1 MSPPREPARPAP
13 LEVLARIAS
22 GLCRDARISR
32 VELAPD
38 DRWSFAPA
46 TRTLRVGASTLATG
60 GIEVCAGILAHEV
73 GHAFLSRYH
82 LLPRKLPGAL
92 AGRWLN
98 AIEDPRVEAWMAAR
112 YPGVGAWLDAAA
124 WHACGTWTL
133 QDLPALRTE
142 QWCLGACLDAHPA
155 GARILAGLAPSVR
168 RSLDTTIEA
177 RRIYRDGFLP
187 PVDLG
192 AWVDSVPAVNEAYE
206 ALHRRHALPAEVYD
220 AEKVARLLAVRAW
233 EHACA
238 HILPTV
244 QALHAEDLAD
254 LARLVAG
261 DEELK
266 ARLWNAA
273 GAHRTSLFGGV
284 PAPEDALKAY
294 RDGQRAA
301 GAPDDDDHDLA
312 RVWYAAWQDQV
323 HAQHTH
329 PRLSAT
335 PTMQA
340 TCKVGE
346 DGIGALR
353 TAAPGPVRPTP
364 PAALVGRLETAL
376 RRSLR
381 QERKQQGRARA
392 HQGVR
397 ADLRRVMVNDGVH
410 ARDPSRWQP
419 AWQRATPTRH
429 DAAFALLIDCSGSMR
444 GERIEAAMRAAEVF
458 AEALARVGAPF
469 VVAGFQDDLFVLATQ
484 DATPE
489 QARSGIAEAAREVS
503 GTRPAGRN
511 QPQHNDD
518 GPCLLAAAQVLRALH
533 ARQRVLVVLSDGVP
547 AGRRSDEADLVRAV
561 QTLSAAGDIDLIGM
575 GIGEGA
581 THIARFY
588 PRHVVVPAVAQLPE
602 ALVRVLAA

>member
-1 MSPPREPARPAP
+1 MSATGEPPSPTR
-13 LEVLARIAS
+13 LEVLARVAS

-46 TRTLRVGASTLATG
+46 TRTLRVGAHTLATG

-82 LLPRKLPGAL
+82 LLPRQLPGAL

-124 WHACGTWTL
+124 WHASGTWTL
-133 QDLPALRTE
+133 RDVPALRTE
-142 QWCLGACLDAHPA
+142 QWCLGACIDAHPA

-168 RSLDTTIEA
+168 RGLEATSTA
-177 RRIYRDGFLP
+177 RRTYRDGFLP

-192 AWVDSVPAVNEAYE
+192 SWVDATPAVTDTYE
-206 ALHRRHALPAEVYD
+206 AIHRRYALPHEAND
-220 AEKVARLLAVRAW
+220 AEKVARILAVRAW

-238 HILPTV
+238 HILPTL
-244 QALHAEDLAD
+244 QALHATDLSDLA
-254 LARLVAG
+254 ALVAG
-261 DEELK
+261 DPELK

-273 GAHRTSLFGGV
+273 GTRRTSLFAGV
-284 PAPEDALKAY
+284 PSPEDALRAY

-301 GAPDDDDHDLA
+301 GTPEGDDHDLA
-312 RVWYAAWQDQV
+312 EVWYTAWQDLRSTQ
-323 HAQHTH
+323 HAH

-335 PTMQA
+335 PAMPS
-340 TCKVGE
+340 TCSVGE
-346 DGIGALR
+346 DGLR
-353 TAAPGPVRPTP
+353 AANAASPPPARPAP

-376 RRSLR
+376 RESLR
-381 QERKQQGRARA
+381 RERRQPGRGRA
-392 HQGVR
+392 HGGVR

-410 ARDPSRWQP
+410 ARDPSRWLP
-419 AWQRATPTRH
+419 AWHRVSPTRH

-444 GERIEAAMRAAEVF
+444 GAKIEAAMRAAEVF

-469 VVAGFQDDLFVLATQ
+469 VVAGFQDELFVLATQ
-484 DATPE
+484 AASPE
-489 QARSGIAEAAREVS
+489 QARRGIAEAAREVA
-503 GTRPAGRN
+503 GARPGGRN

-518 GPCLLAAAQVLRALH
+518 GPCLLAAAQLLRALC
-533 ARQRVLVVLSDGVP
+533 ARQHVLVVFSDGVP
-547 AGRRSDEADLVRAV
+547 AGRRSNEGDLVRAV
-561 QTLSAAGDIDLIGM
+561 QTLSAGGDIDLIGM
-575 GIGEGA
+575 GVGDDA
-581 THIARFY
+581 THVAKFY

-602 ALVRVLAA
+602 ALVKVLAA